1 MIVADELGIRREM
14 LEVLERCVRGSA
26 PIFAFREFESAYTFE
41 DGIEQDLQ
49 DQLDG
54 LVLLAE
60 EADWG
65 LRGPEDFLEEARR
78 IVAASQQA
86 AVAAGG

>member
-1 MIVADELGIRREM
+1 MVDERAVRLEM
-14 LEVLERCVRGSA
+14 LEVLGLCVDGSA
-26 PIFAFREFESAYTFE
+26 PILAFREFESAYTFE
-41 DGIEQDLQ
+41 DGIGQDLQ

-65 LRGPEDFLEEARR
+65 LRGPEDFIEEACE
-78 IVAASQQA
+78 VLAASRQA
-86 AVAAGG
+86 AAGG

>member
-1 MIVADELGIRREM
+1 MADERAARSEM
-14 LEVLERCVRGSA
+14 LAVLSACVEGTA
-26 PIFAFREFESAYTFE
+26 PIFAFREFESTYTFE
-41 DGIEQDLQ
+41 DGIGQELQ

-78 IVAASQQA
+78 IVAASRQTA
-86 AVAAGG
+86 AAAGG

>member
-1 MIVADELGIRREM
+1 MVDERAVRLEM
-14 LEVLERCVRGSA
+14 LEALGRCVDGSA

-41 DGIEQDLQ
+41 DGIGQDLQ

-65 LRGPEDFLEEARR
+65 LRGPEDFLEEARK
-78 IVAASQQA
+78 IVAASRQTA
-86 AVAAGG
+86 AAAGG

>member
-1 MIVADELGIRREM
+1 MTDERRTRREM
-14 LEVLERCVRGSA
+14 LGVLERCVRGSA
-26 PIFAFREFESAYTFE
+26 PIVAFREFESAYTFE

>member
-1 MIVADELGIRREM
+1 MSDERVVRRE
-14 LEVLERCVRGSA
+14 LLAVLSACVEGTA

-41 DGIEQDLQ
+41 DGIGQDLQ

-65 LRGPEDFLEEARR
+65 LRGPEDFLEEARK
-78 IVAASQQA
+78 IVAASRQTA
-86 AVAAGG
+86 AAAGG